1 MDNEYYSTTV
11 ATCADFSFQDRRA
24 SGWVGGREAPD
35 FVSSISGGATQFCD
49 LQMREGIA
57 VKHNT
62 HWVFMVM
69 AKQESKWGQVSW
81 SFVNNLQS

>member
-1 MDNEYYSTTV
+1 MYNEYYSTTV
-11 ATCADFSFQDRRA
+11 ATCADFSFQDRRVSGRV
-24 SGWVGGREAPD
+24 SGWVGGCEAPD
-35 FVSSISGGATQFCD
+35 FVSSVCGGATQFCD

-69 AKQESKWGQVSW
+69 AK
-81 SFVNNLQS
+81 